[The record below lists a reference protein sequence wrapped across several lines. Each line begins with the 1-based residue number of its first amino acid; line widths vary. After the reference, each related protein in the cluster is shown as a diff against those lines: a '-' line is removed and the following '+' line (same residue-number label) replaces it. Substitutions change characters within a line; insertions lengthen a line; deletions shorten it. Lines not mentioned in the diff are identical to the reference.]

1 MCSQYFHLTWLP
13 LHLCCEGHSHTPA
26 YHWEGSPSSLSSLSY
41 LEVTSIKASFSALL
55 WSTVLLFAVLAFLVF
70 SDHFF
75 GGIGRGVGTWNPVI
89 WCIVALVLGLPWN
102 FYLVSYWGRGVLLE
116 TNPVFQMI
124 SEIDWFYS
132 LIEMDITC
140 QQLRLLMSLEPCTA
154 IIGLE
159 SSL

>member
-26 YHWEGSPSSLSSLSY
+26 YHWEGSPSSLSY

-55 WSTVLLFAVLAFLVF
+55 WSTVLLFAVLAYLVF
-70 SDHFF
+70 SDQFF
-75 GGIGRGVGTWNPVI
+75 QRDWERSWNLEPSDLMHSCFCVGV
-89 WCIVALVLGLPWN
+89 AMK
-102 FYLVSYWGRGVLLE
+102 FHLVSYWGGGVLLE
-116 TNPVFQMI
+116 TNLVVQMI
-124 SEIDWFYS
+124 TEIDRFYFF
-132 LIEMDITC
+132 IEMEVTC